1 LSSEGCTTI
10 FYYNGWNIPKSRT
23 MIVCGK
29 KSGTL
34 YKTTRACQL
43 IVSATNENVDIWHK
57 VPGHMRFFKGKYYAI

>member
-1 LSSEGCTTI
+1 
-10 FYYNGWNIPKSRT
+10 